1 METLTKY
8 GGLTFNAGFIVVRR
22 RETVC
27 DDDLFIIDQHAADE
41 K

>member
-8 GGLTFNAGFIVVRR
+8 GGLTFNVGFIVVPR

-27 DDDLFIIDQHAADE
+27 DDLFIIDQHAADE